1 MIQLLMRSDFRN
13 IAVRS
18 DAQSRVAD
26 IGDRNERRNF
36 VEEADSFAYSKFWR
50 RNKFRFIGYHKIE
63 PYINIQPEP
72 RLFPFQ
78 LRHCLLEQLAVQVE
92 TDRPDVAA
100 LSCAQDAAGAANLQ
114 VAHGNAKTRAQRAVL
129 FDGADPLARGTDCHH
144 FAREKQIG
152 VCLVLGSA
160 DASTQL
166 IQIGETKLIC
176 PIDDDG
182 VCIRNIEPAFNDRGA
197 NEHIGFASDESCH
210 DRFQLVCV
218 HLAMSD
224 FNCCLWA
231 TMDDPVARSIDSR
244 YAIVE
249 KEELPL
255 AFQFAIDCSANDSFI
270 VGRDHGFYGQ
280 TVERRGLN
288 CGHVFCAYERK
299 VEGAWNRRR

>member
-1 MIQLLMRSDFRN
+1 MRSDFRN

-18 DAQSRVAD
+18 DAQGRVAD
-26 IGDRNERRNF
+26 ISDGNERWNF
-36 VEEADSFAYSKFWR
+36 VGEADSFLYSKFLR
-50 RNKFRFIGYHKIE
+50 RNKFRFICHHKIE
-63 PYINIQPEP
+63 SQINIQPEP
-72 RLFPFQ
+72 RLFPFH
-78 LRHCLLEQLAVQVE
+78 LRNCLLEQLAVQIG
-92 TDRPDVAA
+92 TDRHDVAA

-160 DASTQL
+160 DASAQL
-166 IQIGETKLIC
+166 IQVGETKLIC
-176 PIDDDG
+176 SIDDDG

-224 FNCCLWA
+224 FNSGLWA
-231 TMDDPVARSIDSR
+231 KMDDPVARSINGR
-244 YAIVE
+244 YAIVQ
-249 KEELPL
+249 KKHLALPFQL
-255 AFQFAIDCSANDSFI
+255 AVNRRANDSFI

-288 CGHVFCAYERK
+288 CGHIFYAYERK